1 MEPVQD
7 LSPFKQHM
15 KSGSE
20 QQRIDTLFKAL
31 AYGKAGLSLIIQALD
46 DPSQAVKETANSLLA
61 QYQAARAKQA
71 LWDYIDDD

>member
-1 MEPVQD
+1 MESVQD
-7 LSPFKQHM
+7 LIPLKQHM
-15 KSGSE
+15 KSGNE

-61 QYQAARAKQA
+61 QYQSARVRTHF
-71 LWDYIDDD
+71 

>member
-7 LSPFKQHM
+7 LSALEQHM

-20 QQRIDTLFKAL
+20 QQRIDALFKAL
-31 AYGKAGLSLIIQALD
+31 PYGKAGLSLIIQALD
-46 DPSQAVKETANSLLA
+46 DPSQPVRETANSLLA

-71 LWDYIDDD
+71 LWDYLDDD